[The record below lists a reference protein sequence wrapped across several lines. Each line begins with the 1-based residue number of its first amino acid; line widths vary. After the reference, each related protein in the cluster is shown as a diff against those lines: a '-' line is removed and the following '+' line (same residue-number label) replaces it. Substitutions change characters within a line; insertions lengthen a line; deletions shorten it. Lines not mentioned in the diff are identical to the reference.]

1 MVRPRSSF
9 WEFSLAV
16 YSKPEVPEAC
26 LELQD
31 KFSAD
36 VNIVLFVL
44 WAADQG
50 RRLDVQDIARV
61 ASLVTDWQNEVVR
74 PLRFARRFLKTPAA
88 EWQLEET
95 AVLRQRIKAD
105 ELEAEHVQ
113 QTVMASFFH
122 SDTIGQPDEFNAA
135 ARSNIKTYA
144 TSLGVVFP
152 ERLVSLLI
160 KLARHAT

>member
-1 MVRPRSSF
+1 MARPRPSF

-50 RRLDVQDIARV
+50 RRLDTQEIARV
-61 ASLVTDWQNEVVR
+61 ATLVTDWQNEVVR
-74 PLRFARRFLKTPAA
+74 PLRFARRFLKSPVS

-95 AVLRQRIKAD
+95 AGLRQRIKAD
-105 ELEAEHVQ
+105 ELEAERVQ
-113 QTVMASFFH
+113 QTVMANFFD

-135 ARSNIKTYA
+135 AQSNIKTYA
-144 TSLGVVFP
+144 ASLGVVFP
-152 ERLVSLLI
+152 EQIVLLLM
-160 KLARHAT
+160 KSARRAT